1 MADAY
6 RGTEPAAVQITAAA
20 GGRSGG
26 RTHDRTERAH
36 MSIQVSAHQAPPT
49 PCPSGW
55 RARRRLL
62 LVGPLAILALLCVAA
77 PAHAYAYWTQRSGNG
92 APIGRANLNGTG
104 AKERF
109 ITRAG
114 STGIAVDGAHI
125 YFTGNYTNP
134 GTIGR

>member
-1 MADAY
+1 ML
-6 RGTEPAAVQITAAA
+6 
-20 GGRSGG
+20 GR
-26 RTHDRTERAH
+26 
-36 MSIQVSAHQAPPT
+36 P
-49 PCPSGW
+49 
-55 RARRRLL
+55 RRRLL

-77 PAHAYAYWTQRSGNG
+77 PAHAYVYWTQRSGNG

-134 GTIGR
+134 GTIGRANLDGTGVNRSYLEPSAESTVGSL